1 MKFAPESLYR
11 NAPKSIVVLFDMR
24 IPGGAERLHR
34 QRASWGAYGDIEA
47 LDQDH
52 YALVIRPG
60 GVHGE

>member
-11 NAPKSIVVLFDMR
+11 NTPESIVVLFDVR
-24 IPGGAERLHR
+24 IRGGAERLHR
-34 QRASWGAYGDIEA
+34 ERASWGAYGAIEA